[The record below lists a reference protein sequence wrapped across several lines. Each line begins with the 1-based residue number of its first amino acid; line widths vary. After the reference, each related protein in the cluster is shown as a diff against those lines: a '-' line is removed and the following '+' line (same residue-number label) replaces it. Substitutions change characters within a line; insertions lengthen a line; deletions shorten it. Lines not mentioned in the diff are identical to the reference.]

1 MTKQLLVILTV
12 VFLGLSSCGNGG
24 TAQAGGSQ
32 SATLN
37 ATEFNEKLNATA
49 DKQIID
55 VRTPEEFAG
64 GHLKDAQNINIY
76 DQDFAAQLEKLD
88 KSKPVFVYCKG
99 GGRSAKAAEQMNSM
113 GFKTVFDMSGGM
125 MAWVNNNLPVET
137 GNAAPVADKYTSADF
152 KKLMSENKAVLVDY
166 YAPWCQ
172 PCKQMEPTLE
182 KLKTEF
188 AGKVAVVRINVDEA
202 KALSKELSLEAVPV
216 LAIYKDGAEVKRVTG
231 LQSEED
237 LRKLIA
243 ML

>member
-1 MTKQLLVILTV
+1 MYKNLIVLLTLLA
-12 VFLGLSSCGNGG
+12 LGLASCGNGG
-24 TAQAGGSQ
+24 TAQAGGQ
-32 SATLN
+32 QTVTLN
-37 ATEFNEKLNATA
+37 ATEFNAKLNATA

-55 VRTPEEFAG
+55 VRTPEEFSG
-64 GHLKDAQNINIY
+64 GHLKDAKNINIY

-88 KSKPVFVYCKG
+88 KNKPVFVYCKG
-99 GGRSAKAAEQMNSM
+99 GGRSAKAAEQMSSM
-113 GFKTVFDMSGGM
+113 GFKSVVDMSGGM

-137 GNAAPVADKYTSADF
+137 GTAAPAADKFTSADF
-152 KKLMSENKAVLVDY
+152 KKLLSENQAVLVDY

-188 AGKVAVVRINVDEA
+188 TGKVAVVRINVDEA
-202 KALSKELSLEAVPV
+202 TALSKELNLEAVPV
-216 LAIYKDGAEVKRVTG
+216 LAIYKNGAEVKRVKG
-231 LQSEED
+231 LQSEDE